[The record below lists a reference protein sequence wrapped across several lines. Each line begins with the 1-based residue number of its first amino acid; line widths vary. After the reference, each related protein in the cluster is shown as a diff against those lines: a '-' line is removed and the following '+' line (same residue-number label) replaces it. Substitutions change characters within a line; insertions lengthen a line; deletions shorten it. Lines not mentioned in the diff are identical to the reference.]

1 MKRYGTI
8 VLVAMLAGLVSAPAV
23 VARGG
28 RGKPDKESV
37 QTEVESLISECKL
50 SEQQQENLKAK
61 AKAKQEAQDAWN
73 AANAQKLQAAQDA
86 VKTARTGSDD
96 AAKRKAN
103 EDLRALQA
111 DLEKAV
117 APAEANMLAVLTT
130 EQTVT
135 WEAFKLYQTVLT
147 RYRKCN
153 LTDEQSAKVKS
164 ACTAAWKQLG
174 EVDQNDERAYK
185 KAKGDITGKLNWA
198 IEQVILTEPQREA
211 VARKPKAA
219 PAAAPATTPAPATA
233 PAASPAPGSKVE
245 GERK

>member
-1 MKRYGTI
+1 MKRYGKI

-23 VARGG
+23 AARGG

-37 QTEVESLISECKL
+37 QSEVESLISECKL
-50 SEQQQENLKAK
+50 GEQQQADLKAK
-61 AKAKQEAQDAWN
+61 AKVKQEAQDAWN
-73 AANAQKLQAAQDA
+73 AAGAQKLQAAQDA
-86 VKTARTGSDD
+86 VKAARAGTDD
-96 AAKRKAN
+96 AAKRTAN
-103 EDLRALQA
+103 EDLKALQA

-117 APAEANMLAVLTT
+117 APAEANMLAVLAP
-130 EQTVT
+130 EQKAT

-164 ACTAAWKQLG
+164 ACTAAWKQLS

-219 PAAAPATTPAPATA
+219 PAAAPATTPATA